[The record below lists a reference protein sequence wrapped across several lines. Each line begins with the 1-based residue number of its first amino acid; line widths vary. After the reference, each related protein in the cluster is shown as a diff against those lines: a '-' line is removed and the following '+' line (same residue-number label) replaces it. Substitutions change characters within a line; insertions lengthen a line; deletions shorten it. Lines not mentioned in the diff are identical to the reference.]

1 MQCHHNVSNLQDE
14 KNILKKEDD
23 LKIFFL
29 AHLKVPSSNGVP
41 AGPKMTA
48 DLTIG
53 RMVKADKGVEDQ

>member
-1 MQCHHNVSNLQDE
+1 MRKYFEVL
-14 KNILKKEDD
+14 KNEDD
-23 LKIFFL
+23 LTIFFL
-29 AHLKVPSSNGVP
+29 SHLKVPSSKGVP